1 MIFPTTATDEHV
13 QIVVNETGA
22 DDAEKGFS
30 C

>member
-1 MIFPTTATDEHV
+1 MILLTTATDEHV
-13 QIVVNETGA
+13 QIVVDEAGD